1 MKQAREHQHLC
12 SLPTISHLQD
22 SQSKLLR
29 LPESPRSPAVR
40 PRVRRAS
47 SSMHLKVPSIAWSL
61 TEDSA
66 IITSG
71 HTILGSKKGWH
82 IQLPGEHNQKSSEL
96 SVYLDISIGRTSHR
110 WPLVRILYQAT
121 NDDISTS
128 SVHARYGTALGW
140 RHGPHY
146 GIVIIGQKLNSTRF
160 SGHGTAWRRFYES
173 SYRRASWIKYLLR
186 ARLMYLS
193 IYPLTSH
200 NINWLGF
207 PDIYKKSES
216 HQHDI
221 SQIIVFHCRFHPI
234 FTVETGV
241 FESKI
246 KPITTWRGYLILSLL
261 V

>member
-1 MKQAREHQHLC
+1 MTTRQNSLSSHERRHINFVGACQVWYSARLA
-12 SLPTISHLQD
+12 P
-22 SQSKLLR
+22 
-29 LPESPRSPAVR
+29 
-40 PRVRRAS
+40 
-47 SSMHLKVPSIAWSL
+47 WSTL
-61 TEDSA
+61 WDC
-66 IITSG
+66 
-71 HTILGSKKGWH
+71 
-82 IQLPGEHNQKSSEL
+82 
-96 SVYLDISIGRTSHR
+96 
-110 WPLVRILYQAT
+110 
-121 NDDISTS
+121 
-128 SVHARYGTALGW
+128 
-140 RHGPHY
+140 
-146 GIVIIGQKLNSTRF
+146 VIIGQKLNSTRF
-160 SGHGTAWRRFYES
+160 SRHGPAWRRFYES